1 MTAPA
6 WKPIA
11 SAPKDGSAF
20 LGFYP
25 GWAEMTRCWWY
36 CDPDAKSPKPYWRSD
51 YGLYRG
57 VPWMRSSAPSHW
69 MALPD
74 PPARGEA

>member
-1 MTAPA
+1 MSGWQDIST
-6 WKPIA
+6 
-11 SAPKDGSAF
+11 APKDGTPF

-36 CDPDAKSPKPYWRSD
+36 RDLESKSPKPYWRSD

-57 VPWMRSSAPSHW
+57 VMWMREHTLTHWQPLPNPPEAP
-69 MALPD
+69 L
-74 PPARGEA
+74 